1 MEINYDE
8 PEGLM
13 GILLAFEGV
22 KDAETILNGPTGCKF
37 HPSSVSES
45 VYRRKGSFNPMVFS
59 GEFHFCQP
67 RIPCTYLGGYDYIT
81 GSKDRLNRLFEE
93 ISSSNPR
100 LIGIVNSPG
109 ASLIG
114 ESLNVSETSIPVVK
128 IETPAYSRSMGE
140 GFQEGV
146 ISILEKIKPSGT
158 KRKGCINLLGISV
171 WHLNWED
178 SINDLSALLNLCGI
192 EVISSAGAGW
202 SVNDILSSGEAELN
216 VIIHDE
222 FGSKIGNW
230 YKENCNIPFISPEVP
245 IGFDALESW
254 LKEVCSI
261 LGKDVA
267 PALEVIR
274 SKRKKV
280 FRELLAMDERK
291 ALPKGRTF
299 SIAADGSL
307 AFPILRFLYEY
318 LGMVPVAVNV
328 EDQEWNRVIGEY
340 LSNKG
345 LTASENVSNI
355 AADIFIGDGNTLSS
369 LLFRDIVRSG
379 IVVESPGIRQ
389 IEIRDE
395 PVLGLNGTL
404 RLLDGVLNSLIR

>member
-1 MEINYDE
+1 MAINYDE

-37 HPSSVSES
+37 HPSSVSEA
-45 VYRRKGSFNPMVFS
+45 VYRRKGSFNPMIFS

-81 GSKDRLNRLFEE
+81 GSKDRLNRLFDEVNN
-93 ISSSNPR
+93 SRPS

-114 ESLNVSETSIPVVK
+114 ESLNVTETSVPVVK
-128 IETPAYSRSMGE
+128 IETPVYSKSLGD
-140 GFQEGV
+140 GFQEGI
-146 ISILEKIKPSGT
+146 ISILEKIKPGT
-158 KRKGCINLLGISV
+158 GKRKYCINLLGISI

-178 SINDLSALLNLCGI
+178 SLNDLTALLNLCGI
-192 EVISSAGAGW
+192 EVITAVGAGW
-202 SVNDILSSGEAELN
+202 SIDDIKTSGEAELN
-216 VIIHDE
+216 IVIHDE
-222 FGSKIGNW
+222 FSGKVGSW
-230 YKENCNIPFISPEVP
+230 YEKNCGIPYITPEVP
-245 IGFDALESW
+245 IGFDALENW
-254 LKEVCSI
+254 LKEVCHA
-261 LGKDVA
+261 LGRDAA
-267 PALEVIR
+267 PAIDVIK

-280 FRELLAMDERK
+280 FRELSAMEERK
-291 ALPKGRTF
+291 VLPKGRTF

-307 AFPILRFLYEY
+307 AFPVLKFLYEY

-328 EDQEWNRVIGEY
+328 EDSEWDSKINDY
-340 LSNKG
+340 LSDNGINISK
-345 LTASENVSNI
+345 NVFNT
-355 AADIFIGDGNTLSS
+355 AADIFIGDGNTLSA
-369 LLFRDIVRSG
+369 LLFREVVRSG
-379 IVVESPGIRQ
+379 ITVESPGIRQ
-389 IEIRDE
+389 IEIREE

>member
-37 HPSSVSES
+37 HPSSVSEF

-178 SINDLSALLNLCGI
+178 SINDLSTLLNLCGI

-202 SVNDILSSGEAELN
+202 SVDDIQSSGEAELN
-216 VIIHDE
+216 IIIHDE
-222 FGSKIGNW
+222 FGDKIGNW

-254 LKEVCSI
+254 LKKICSI

-280 FRELLAMDERK
+280 YRELLAMDERK

-307 AFPILRFLYEY
+307 AFPIIRFLYEY
-318 LGMVPVAVNV
+318 IGMVPVAVNV

-345 LTASENVSNI
+345 LTASENVSNT